1 LVAAV
6 FGDKRLEEAEWS
18 LDELAAL
25 ADTAGADVLDRL
37 VQRRDR
43 PDPATY
49 VGRGKAKEV
58 VDAALALDAGMVIF
72 DDELTP
78 AQGRNLEELAGVNPL
93 AEKGLK
99 IIDRTGLILDIFA
112 QHARSSE
119 GKLQVELAQL
129 DYRLPRL
136 RGWGEVLS
144 RLGGGIGT
152 RRGPG
157 ESALEVERRAIVRRI
172 QRVKDDI
179 EELSRRRRLKR
190 KARNRSGTTIVA
202 LVGYTNAG
210 KSTLLSRLTDSKAL
224 IEDRLFSTLD
234 PVTRRLALPAGRDAL
249 LTDTVGFVQK
259 LPHQLVEAF
268 KSTLEEVGEADL
280 LLHIVDA
287 TRAPER
293 QISAV
298 QTVLKEIGVADKPSV
313 IVMNK
318 TDVLSAPELAALQ
331 ARHPEAVFCSAAE
344 QRGLVELLAR
354 VSEELSRLSIEVSL
368 DVPFGRG
375 DVVARLHQE
384 AEVVKETY
392 TEDGV
397 HIVARLAPGLLG
409 EVRPYLAHL

>member
-1 LVAAV
+1 M
-6 FGDKRLEEAEWS
+6 
-18 LDELAAL
+18 
-25 ADTAGADVLDRL
+25 
-37 VQRRDR
+37 
-43 PDPATY
+43 
-49 VGRGKAKEV
+49 GRGKAKEV

-112 QHARSSE
+112 QHARSAE

-144 RLGGGIGT
+144 RIGGGIGT

-210 KSTLLSRLTDSKAL
+210 KSTLLSKLTDSKAL

-318 TDVLSAPELAALQ
+318 TDVLSAPELATLQ

-344 QRGLVELLAR
+344 QRGLAELLAR

-409 EVRPYLAHL
+409 EVRPYLAPL

>member
-1 LVAAV
+1 M
-6 FGDKRLEEAEWS
+6 EEAEWS

-25 ADTAGADVLDRL
+25 ADTAGADVLDRML
-37 VQRRDR
+37 QRRER

-179 EELSRRRRLKR
+179 EALSRTRRLKR
-190 KARNRSGTTIVA
+190 KARNRSGTAIVA

-210 KSTLLSRLTDSKAL
+210 KSSLLSSLTGSRAL
-224 IEDRLFSTLD
+224 VEDRLFSTLD

-287 TRAPER
+287 SRAPDR

-298 QTVLKEIGVADKPSV
+298 QMVLKEIGVAGKPSV

-318 TDVLSAPELAALQ
+318 VDLLSSPELASLQ
-331 ARHPEAVFCSAAE
+331 SRHLDAVFCSASRK
-344 QRGLVELLAR
+344 RGLNELVAR
-354 VSEELSRLSIEVSL
+354 VGEELSRLSIEVSL
-368 DVPFGRG
+368 DVPFERG

-392 TEDGV
+392 TAEGV
-397 HIVARLAPGLLG
+397 HIVARLAPGLLA
-409 EVRPYLAHL
+409 EVRPYLARL

>member
-1 LVAAV
+1 M
-6 FGDKRLEEAEWS
+6 
-18 LDELAAL
+18 
-25 ADTAGADVLDRL
+25 LDRL

-144 RLGGGIGT
+144 RIGGGIGT

-172 QRVKDDI
+172 QRVKVDL
-179 EELSRRRRLKR
+179 ETLSRTRRLKR
-190 KARNRSGTTIVA
+190 KARNRSDTAIVA

-210 KSTLLSRLTDSKAL
+210 KSTLLGALTDSKVL
-224 IEDRLFSTLD
+224 VEDRLFSTLD
-234 PVTRRLALPAGRDAL
+234 PITRRLPLPGGRDAL
-249 LTDTVGFVQK
+249 ITDTVGFVQK

-268 KSTLEEVGEADL
+268 NSTLEEVGEADL

-287 TRAPER
+287 SRAPAR

-298 QTVLKEIGVADKPSV
+298 EMVLKEIGVAEKPSV

-318 TDVLSAPELAALQ
+318 IDLLPAPELAMLQ
-331 ARHPEAVFCSAAE
+331 ARHPEAVFCSAAR
-344 QRGLVELLAR
+344 QRGQTDLLAR
-354 VSEELSRLSIEVSL
+354 VAEELSRLSIEVSL
-368 DVPFGRG
+368 DVPFERG
-375 DVVARLHQE
+375 DVVARLHEE

-392 TEDGV
+392 TENGV
-397 HIVARLAPGLLG
+397 HVVVRLAPALLG
-409 EVRPYLAHL
+409 EVRVFLSSL

>member
-1 LVAAV
+1 MSPALPTRPERERAVLVSAV
-6 FGDKRLEEAEWS
+6 FGNTSPEEAEWS

-144 RLGGGIGT
+144 RIGGGIGT

-157 ESALEVERRAIVRRI
+157 ESALEVERRAIVKRI
-172 QRVKDDI
+172 QRVKVDL
-179 EELSRRRRLKR
+179 ETLSRTRRLKR
-190 KARNRSGTTIVA
+190 KARNRSDTAIVA

-210 KSTLLSRLTDSKAL
+210 KSTLLGALTDSKVL
-224 IEDRLFSTLD
+224 VEDRLFSTLD
-234 PVTRRLALPAGRDAL
+234 PITRRLPLPGGRDAL
-249 LTDTVGFVQK
+249 ITDTVGFVQK

-268 KSTLEEVGEADL
+268 NSTLEEVGEADL

-287 TRAPER
+287 SRAP
-293 QISAV
+293 
-298 QTVLKEIGVADKPSV
+298 
-313 IVMNK
+313 
-318 TDVLSAPELAALQ
+318 
-331 ARHPEAVFCSAAE
+331 
-344 QRGLVELLAR
+344 
-354 VSEELSRLSIEVSL
+354 
-368 DVPFGRG
+368 
-375 DVVARLHQE
+375 
-384 AEVVKETY
+384 
-392 TEDGV
+392 
-397 HIVARLAPGLLG
+397 
-409 EVRPYLAHL
+409 

>member
-1 LVAAV
+1 M
-6 FGDKRLEEAEWS
+6 
-18 LDELAAL
+18 
-25 ADTAGADVLDRL
+25 
-37 VQRRDR
+37 QRRDR

-144 RLGGGIGT
+144 RIGGGIGT

-210 KSTLLSRLTDSKAL
+210 KSTLLSKLTDSKAL

-318 TDVLSAPELAALQ
+318 TDVLSAPELATLQ

-344 QRGLVELLAR
+344 QRGLAELLAR

-409 EVRPYLAHL
+409 EVRPYLAPS